1 MLVVRMLAIVYLLS
15 AASLPAQATALGR
28 PTGRLAEEFSD
39 IRGARELKD
48 GRLIV
53 SDYIDQRVVL
63 VDFEKGTVTSRIGK
77 GGGPAEVRLPTRL
90 TPLAG
95 DSTMVADIGNNRLLI
110 VDGEGRG
117 ARTIPVT
124 QEGLLGARGVD
135 RSGAFY
141 FAIPGWAERD
151 KELPNDSVRIVRW
164 NPRTGAMTN
173 VAVVQGERMRSDI
186 RSPAL
191 TPRIPTVGYAA
202 QDNWVVS
209 DAGVLRIV
217 RGGNYQVESR
227 APGAAPVIGPS
238 YAYPTRP
245 VTASERA
252 AYVHEFI
259 AGSPTSGKGA
269 NGGMGQTPMPSDAE
283 LAQITRGTE
292 FASHHPMFEPG
303 AVKVTPGGQLWVG
316 RRAGSG
322 NTMQYDI
329 FDAAGRRTA
338 TVVLPPDRRVIL
350 IGRQSVYLIA
360 DDDDIQRL
368 ERYPLPK

>member
-1 MLVVRMLAIVYLLS
+1 MLVTRLVATLSLLTV
-15 AASLPAQATALGR
+15 ASLSAQATALGR

-63 VDFEKGTVTSRIGK
+63 VDFDKGTVTSRITR
-77 GGGPAEVRLPTRL
+77 GGGPREVRLPTRL
-90 TPLAG
+90 TALPG
-95 DSTMVADIGNNRLLI
+95 DSTMVADLGNNRLLI

-117 ARTIPVT
+117 VRTIPVT
-124 QEGLLGARGVD
+124 QEGVLGTRGVD
-135 RSGAFY
+135 ASGAFY

-173 VAVVQGERMRSDI
+173 IAVVQGERMRSDI
-186 RSPAL
+186 RSPAM

-202 QDNWVVS
+202 QDNWIVT

-227 APGAAPVIGPS
+227 APGAKPVIGPS

-245 VTASERA
+245 VTAAERA
-252 AYVHEFI
+252 DYVHDFI
-259 AGSPTSGKGA
+259 AGSPTSGKGE

-283 LAQITRGTE
+283 LAQLTKGTE
-292 FASHHPMFEPG
+292 FATHHPMFDPG
-303 AVKVTPGGQLWVG
+303 ALKATPSGELWVG

-329 FDAAGRRTA
+329 FDPAGRRTA
-338 TVVLPPDRRVIL
+338 TVILPPDRRVVS
-350 IGRQSVYLIA
+350 IGRQGVYVIA
-360 DDDDIQRL
+360 DVDGIQRL
-368 ERYPLPK
+368 ERYGRPQ